1 MWESFSEKKG
11 RLWGI
16 WSSLALGD
24 FQLCVYLTLLTSL
37 TLQIYLG
44 QAFTDISVCVYMRNV
59 HPRERHAKRNWQDDR
74 LSEAEWG
81 DRAPHILLAPQAS
94 KSLNLFFFNSPA
106 WRTLPCQN
114 PIPNESP
121 AANTGRECSKMGSKD
136 PQQPYLWSKSPQR
149 LVGRHPAVAGADLR
163 AGKHFEYRRMMQV
176 VGAWPW
182 KQSVWA
188 HLETVQEGVEVR
200 VGHVLVELAWKT
212 EGSGLWH
219 ALRDTAAN

>member
-94 KSLNLFFFNSPA
+94 KSLNLFFFLIHQLGGHCPAKTLSPVKVLQQTQGENAQRWDQRTHNSP
-106 WRTLPCQN
+106 T
-114 PIPNESP
+114 S
-121 AANTGRECSKMGSKD
+121 
-136 PQQPYLWSKSPQR
+136 
-149 LVGRHPAVAGADLR
+149 
-163 AGKHFEYRRMMQV
+163 
-176 VGAWPW
+176 
-182 KQSVWA
+182 
-188 HLETVQEGVEVR
+188 EVR
-200 VGHVLVELAWKT
+200 VRSVLLEDIQPWQ
-212 EGSGLWH
+212 GL
-219 ALRDTAAN
+219 T

>member
-1 MWESFSEKKG
+1 MC
-11 RLWGI
+11 I
-16 WSSLALGD
+16 
-24 FQLCVYLTLLTSL
+24 Q
-37 TLQIYLG
+37 
-44 QAFTDISVCVYMRNV
+44 
-59 HPRERHAKRNWQDDR
+59 ERHTKRNWQDDR
-74 LSEAEWG
+74 LREAEWG

-94 KSLNLFFFNSPA
+94 KSLNLFFFNSPP

-114 PIPNESP
+114 PIPSESP

-136 PQQPYLWSKSPQR
+136 PQQPYLWSESPQR

-163 AGKHFEYRRMMQV
+163 AGRHFEYRRMVRV
-176 VGAWPW
+176 VGTWPW

-188 HLETVQEGVEVR
+188 HLETVEEGVEVR

-219 ALRDTAAN
+219 ALRDTAANEGPWWVILPPLKEAGVPRDLPGFCTWYCSWGSLGFPSFWAP